1 MERNETSSLMVG
13 WAGPDGALGRYMA
26 EESEK
31 TLNSYKEQEAL
42 VEEHA
47 NLERDTA
54 QGGYQHRQLYELI
67 QNSADALWPPDG
79 AEVDGR
85 SVRTPCLGRIEV
97 RLTESCLYC
106 ADDGDPIGRD
116 GVKALMFSHMSTKRG
131 SDQIGTFGLGFK
143 AVLGVCDSPEFY
155 SRSGSFRFDRKRA
168 HHRIREVVP
177 SASLCP
183 VLRLPEP
190 VDPVECS
197 EQDNALRDLM
207 AWATNI
213 VRLPLKSGAH
223 DKLRKQM
230 LEFPPE
236 FILFVP
242 HVSRL
247 TITDGSEELDMTVEL
262 GKEGS
267 DYLLARGGE
276 TIQWKLFQCSR
287 QLTEDARSDRR
298 PGDDRDKVPVSWA
311 VPIDSLDHPGRFW
324 AYFPTTTS
332 CLVPGILNAPWKTN
346 EDRWHLLPGAYNS
359 ELLEAAAAMIAD
371 ALPELSTAD
380 NPSRHLDA
388 LPRRRETG
396 DDDHAEH
403 LRRSLFSILHDRKIV
418 PDQEGDLKMREEL
431 RYPPQVLTRDVKE
444 SQAAFDLWA
453 SCPHRPVDW
462 LHHSALTRGRLAKID
477 RLFHPEG
484 EESRFEFE
492 KAPRASLAKWL
503 EALTTT
509 VDLEDQESAA
519 RASMAALQ
527 NVALIPEEKRR
538 YQGLGAILLTAAGDW
553 QTPDSEKVFLP
564 LDSSIG
570 IDEDQSMSIVHPN
583 LANDANTIAI
593 LKSLGLKQPSP
604 ESRFKKIMKQI
615 DASKWSRTV
624 DPDLFERF
632 WKVSRTMV
640 INEAVTIVKG
650 YRRWQRLLH
659 VRTCSGG
666 WNDLHSVLMPGN
678 IVPADGSRDG
688 TMAVDIAFHEPDRL
702 LLQELG
708 VIDEPSNIYELNSDQ
723 VFDEYQ
729 YLQREEYRRHGDLP
743 KMPRLN
749 YLEFCDYGRVGPL
762 DVLLDLSEAGKA
774 VYTDSLL
781 SMEDCY
787 KPWIMSHKTRP
798 EYPEVH
804 FESLQIHLL
813 REHGRVQTPEGIVPL
828 ADALGSQPKNLE
840 ALHTL
845 LRHTNADKIKEAF
858 KLSEPAPEF
867 FGEGEP
873 VSLIDIWPGLEEWLS
888 PELIGTCLVPCE
900 RILVIGQNR
909 DCIFQ
914 SPYVY
919 LAVGI
924 DDDERRT
931 LDLVVDS
938 LGLKLSGSNLEA
950 ILQRRTPAEVEAR
963 RSEIRQC
970 VTDAGRLLAAVGE
983 ESLCADLPP
992 SLMVVLEE
1000 EHGSLTGTDIAE
1012 AVIATYHTDSLRRFR
1027 RQLGLLDPPTQWAG
1041 SRRALEFVRS
1051 LGFSDAWAGEPKRK
1065 REPFMKVDGPR
1076 SLPELHDYQ
1085 QRVASNLREM
1095 LRSEGAGSVGRRG
1108 MISMPTGSGKTRVAV
1123 QGTVEAMR
1131 DDGFRG
1137 GVLWVADRDELCEQ
1151 AVEAWTEVWRSEGVE
1166 GRQLR
1171 ISRLWERQ
1179 ERPLPTSDLHVVVA
1193 SIQTLKSRLS
1203 ERSSEYGFLREF
1215 KLVVCD
1221 EAHRSIAPS
1230 YTHVLS
1236 EIGLSYRTREDEPFL
1251 LGLTATPYRGH
1262 NEAETDRLASRYG
1275 TNRIDRGAFRSDDPQ
1290 EVISELQDEGVL
1302 ARATQEPIEGGT
1314 FQLLPEEW
1322 EEIRK
1327 FTQGHEQKENSLG
1340 WLPQTVEDRIAGSA
1354 KRTRQI
1360 IEAYEQHIKPDWP
1373 TLIFATSVEHAQT
1386 LAALLNRRGNAA
1398 RAVSGA
1404 TETATRRRIV
1414 EEFRNGDLKAL
1425 VNYAV
1430 FREGF
1435 DAPKTRA
1442 IIVARPVY
1450 SPNLYFQMIGR
1461 GLRGPKNGGDER
1473 CLILN
1478 VRDNIEGFGE
1488 ELAFSELDWLW
1499 DR

>member
-1 MERNETSSLMVG
+1 MTPQE
-13 WAGPDGALGRYMA
+13 WAGPGGMLGRYVT
-26 EESEK
+26 EETEK
-31 TLNSYKEQEAL
+31 TLNSYREQEAL

-47 NLERDTA
+47 RLEQDTA

-67 QNSADALWPPDG
+67 QNSADALWPTGG
-79 AEVDGR
+79 AGGAGG
-85 SVRTPCLGRIEV
+85 SVKTPRLGRIEV

-106 ADDGDPIGRD
+106 ADDGDPIDSD

-155 SRSGSFRFDRKRA
+155 SRSGSFRFDRKRS
-168 HHRIREVVP
+168 HDRIREVVQ

-197 EQDNALRDLM
+197 ERDDALCDLM
-207 AWATNI
+207 GWATNI

-223 DKLRKQM
+223 DELRKQM
-230 LEFPPE
+230 LDFPSE

-247 TITDGSEELDMTVEL
+247 KITDGSEELDLTVQL
-262 GKEGS
+262 DKEGS
-267 DYLLARGGE
+267 EFFLASGGE
-276 TIQWKLFQCSR
+276 TTQWKLFQCSR
-287 QLTEDARSDRR
+287 WLTEDARSDRR
-298 PGDDRDKVPVSWA
+298 PGDDRDEVPVSWA
-311 VPIDSLDHPGRFW
+311 VPIDSLDQPGKFW

-359 ELLEAAAAMIAD
+359 ELIEAAATMIAD

-396 DDDHAEH
+396 DDDHAER

-418 PDQEGDLKMREEL
+418 PDQEGDLKVREEL
-431 RYPPQVLTRDVKE
+431 RYPPQVLTRD
-444 SQAAFDLWA
+444 SQAALDYWA
-453 SCPHRPVDW
+453 SYPNRPVDW
-462 LHHSALTRGRLAKID
+462 LHHSALTRERFAKID

-484 EESRFEFE
+484 EDSRLESER
-492 KAPRASLAKWL
+492 APRASLAEWL
-503 EALTTT
+503 EAFKTN

-519 RASMAALQ
+519 QASMAALQ
-527 NVALIPEEKRR
+527 NVVLIPEDKRR
-538 YQGLGAILLTAAGDW
+538 SRDLGMIVLTTGGDW
-553 QTPDSEKVFLP
+553 QPPNPAKVFLP
-564 LDSSIG
+564 YNSSTTIG
-570 IDEDQSMSIVHPN
+570 ADESMSIVHPD
-583 LANDANTIAI
+583 LANDANALAV
-593 LKSLGLKQPSP
+593 LKELGLKQPSP
-604 ESRFKKIMKQI
+604 ESRFKKILEKVR
-615 DASKWSRTV
+615 ASEWSRTV
-624 DPDLFERF
+624 DPDLFEHF
-632 WKVSRTMV
+632 WRVSRSV
-640 INEAVTIVKG
+640 NRNEAVTIVK
-650 YRRWQRLLH
+650 RCHRWQKLLY
-659 VRTCSGG
+659 VRTCSGS
-666 WNDLHSVLMPGN
+666 WNSLRSVLMPGN

-688 TMAVDIAFHEPDRL
+688 AIAVDMAFHEPDRL

-708 VIDEPSNIYELNSDQ
+708 VVDEPSNTYELNTDQ
-723 VFDEYQ
+723 TFDRYRD
-729 YLQREEYRRHGDLP
+729 LQGKEYRRRDDLP
-743 KMPRLN
+743 SMPQLN
-749 YLEFCDYGRVGPL
+749 YLEFCDYGKVGPL
-762 DVLLDLSEAGKA
+762 DVFLDLSETGKA
-774 VYTDSLL
+774 VYTESLL
-781 SMEDCY
+781 SMDDCY
-787 KPWIMSHKTRP
+787 RPWIMSHKTQSI
-798 EYPEVH
+798 YPEEH
-804 FESLQIHLL
+804 LESLQIHLL
-813 REHGRVQTPEGIVPL
+813 REYGRVRTPDGIVPL
-828 ADALGSQPKNLE
+828 SDALGAQPRNLA
-840 ALHTL
+840 ALHAL
-845 LRHTNADKIKEAF
+845 LRHPNADMIKETF
-858 KLSEPAPEF
+858 KLSEPEPEC

-873 VSLIDIWPGLEEWLS
+873 VPLIDIWPGLEEWLS
-888 PELIGTCLVPCE
+888 PELIGVCLVSCE
-900 RILVIGQNR
+900 QIFVIGQTKE
-909 DCIFQ
+909 CTFQ
-914 SPYVY
+914 PPNVY
-919 LAVGI
+919 LAVGV

-938 LGLKLSGSNLEA
+938 LGLKLSDSIVEA
-950 ILQRRTPAEVEAR
+950 IRQRKTPVEVEAR
-963 RSEIRQC
+963 RSEIREC
-970 VTDAGRLLAAVGE
+970 ATDAGRLLAAVGE

-1027 RQLGLLDPPTQWAG
+1027 GQLGLLDPPTQWAG

-1171 ISRLWERQ
+1171 ISRLWEGQ

-1203 ERSSEYGFLREF
+1203 RRSSEYEFLKEF

-1230 YTHVLS
+1230 YTRVLS
-1236 EIGLSYRTREDEPFL
+1236 EIGLSYRTQEDEPFL

-1262 NEAETDRLASRYG
+1262 NEPETDRLASRYG
-1275 TNRIDRGAFRSDDPQ
+1275 TNRIDRGAFRNDDPQ

-1302 ARATQEPIEGGT
+1302 ARATHELIEGGT
-1314 FQLLPEEW
+1314 FQLFPEEW
-1322 EEIRK
+1322 EEIGK
-1327 FTQGHEQKENSLG
+1327 FTQGHEQKENLLG
-1340 WLPQTVEDRIAGSA
+1340 WLPRTVEDRIAGNA
-1354 KRTRQI
+1354 KRTRHI
-1360 IEAYEQHIKPDWP
+1360 IEAYDQHIRPDWQ
-1373 TLIFATSVEHAQT
+1373 TLIFATSVDHAQT
-1386 LAALLNRRGNAA
+1386 LAALLNRKGIAA

-1414 EEFRNGDLKAL
+1414 EEFRNGELKVL

-1461 GLRGPKNGGDER
+1461 GLRGPKNGGGER